1 MDIMVFVFRQYA
13 VEEEGSSQCR
23 VLPIG
28 WLLKSSEVTLTQKRQ
43 TFGTD
48 SCGNIHIVIRTW

>member
-28 WLLKSSEVTLTQKRQ
+28 WLLKSSEATLTQKRQ
-43 TFGTD
+43 TFGT
-48 SCGNIHIVIRTW
+48 GQLGIVVVIFTL